1 MEVFAASRP
10 DAGMLEVVRAS
21 PTCAFGAFQGV
32 LIANWRT
39 EVRLSD
45 VKGVVA
51 LRNRMMAHD
60 FLGAVHIA
68 EPGLPL
74 PTEECRTEARVGL
87 ESRKGNPSPVAL
99 AILGTGFGA
108 SAIRSVGTA
117 IFALRS
123 GMPTRIFSSS
133 EDAARWLCE
142 ALADRVE
149 AHALAEACTQLR
161 SASQG

>member
-1 MEVFAASRP
+1 MS
-10 DAGMLEVVRAS
+10 AS

-32 LIANWRT
+32 LVANWRT
-39 EVRLSD
+39 EVRLAD

-74 PTEECRTEARVGL
+74 PSEECRTQARAGL
-87 ESRKGNPSPVAL
+87 ESRKGNASPVAL
-99 AILGTGFGA
+99 VILGTGFGA

-123 GMPTRIFSSS
+123 GMATRIFSSS
-133 EDAARWLCE
+133 EDAGRWLCE
-142 ALADRVE
+142 ELDDRVE
-149 AHALAEACTQLR
+149 ALALAEACMQLR
-161 SASQG
+161 SVSER